1 MSTNICFIY
10 TYTWN
15 PINETKRLAYLKR
28 LINECHRRGIHAI
41 MDGVFNHA
49 DATPP
54 DRGFRTIGSTKI
66 PQTPRTSGTLRKQR
80 FSRIW
85 ITLIPVLQT
94 ALTEA
99 ACLFLQHDFRKDTAM
114 VGDRRLARIDR
125 TRLGIPRIE
134 DDSA

>member
-54 DRGFRTIGSTKI
+54 DRGFPYYWLYQDPADSPYVGN
-66 PQTPRTSGTLRKQR
+66 LRKQR

-85 ITLIPVLQT
+85 ITLIPVLQA

>member
-54 DRGFRTIGSTKI
+54 DRGFPYYWLYQDPADSPYVGNFAQAAFFQDLDYANTCSTNSTDRSSLFI
-66 PQTPRTSGTLRKQR
+66 S
-80 FSRIW
+80 
-85 ITLIPVLQT
+85 
-94 ALTEA
+94 A
-99 ACLFLQHDFRKDTAM
+99 A
-114 VGDRRLARIDR
+114 
-125 TRLGIPRIE
+125 
-134 DDSA
+134 